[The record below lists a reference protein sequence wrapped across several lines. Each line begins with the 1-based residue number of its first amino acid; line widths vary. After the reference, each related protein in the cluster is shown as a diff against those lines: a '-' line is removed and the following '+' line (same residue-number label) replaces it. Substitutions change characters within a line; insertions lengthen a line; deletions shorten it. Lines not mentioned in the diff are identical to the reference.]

1 MRALA
6 DSVAWVFGPMAGQ
19 FNTITFAPERP
30 GNVSWTE
37 KKKNSDTYDTVTT
50 GVLRYTRD
58 NKASAVA
65 DFVNLY
71 SGLADTVVRD
81 TRNHQNQLT
90 LNADSSEMKE
100 EFTWAGRKKFVVFQ
114 DEDSEI

>member
-19 FNTITFAPERP
+19 FNTITFAPEGR
-30 GNVSWTE
+30 GHVSWTE

-65 DFVNLY
+65 EFVGLY

-90 LNADSSEMKE
+90 LNADSSEMRSMFEWTVTK
-100 EFTWAGRKKFVVFQ
+100 TIVVFQ
-114 DEDSEI
+114 EGQ